1 MKNIFLPL
9 CLLSICTITHSQSF
23 KVHSSNLCGF
33 SVQVPEDATVFA
45 ETAEYGIVFRS
56 EYWQKMLCFTP
67 TSFTNPA
74 SLSDSDVSSFLL
86 PNSMSPIESS
96 YMIEGKYRV
105 QKIKIT
111 NGQESYAGY
120 CIFRSWK
127 ANKGIAVILMYGDVN
142 GFNDRLQTLAL
153 QYVKGFNNTSY
164 QIINPSSQKNSD
176 TPEYQSNSY
185 QPVVSNKP
193 SYITKYSKYLSPA
206 NDNKRRPKNLLNG
219 VYRNSS
225 TIASNSYSDGSS
237 AYMIAEYYYIFL
249 SNGAYCSIKGAASS
263 SFKEGAIEDK
273 SEEIMD
279 HGHWYI
285 DNIEFDGEIKNT
297 VFLKSRKNNS
307 TSYEQWLYHTFLYN
321 QPVLFDREPRVYGR
335 PIKFTTKIDLVKI
348 EDER

>member
-1 MKNIFLPL
+1 M
-9 CLLSICTITHSQSF
+9 
-23 KVHSSNLCGF
+23 
-33 SVQVPEDATVFA
+33 
-45 ETAEYGIVFRS
+45 
-56 EYWQKMLCFTP
+56 
-67 TSFTNPA
+67 
-74 SLSDSDVSSFLL
+74 
-86 PNSMSPIESS
+86 
-96 YMIEGKYRV
+96 
-105 QKIKIT
+105 
-111 NGQESYAGY
+111 
-120 CIFRSWK
+120 
-127 ANKGIAVILMYGDVN
+127 
-142 GFNDRLQTLAL
+142 
-153 QYVKGFNNTSY
+153 
-164 QIINPSSQKNSD
+164 
-176 TPEYQSNSY
+176 
-185 QPVVSNKP
+185 
-193 SYITKYSKYLSPA
+193 SPA